1 MSFFKTLYLF
11 SSDAYLLNV
20 HLLRA
25 DAGDDRTYLKTIR
38 HSKN

>member
-25 DAGDDRTYLKTIR
+25 DVGDDGAYLKTKC